1 MHAKPKKVRMT
12 IEKNAITEE
21 TEDLMA
27 LALEM
32 TNPETLTTNPET
44 EMTGPH
50 EVVQEDEGVVVDV
63 VVAEEESEN
72 SKENLAM
79 IERK

>member
-32 TNPETLTTNPET
+32 TNPETLMTNPET

-50 EVVQEDEGVVVDV
+50 EEVQEDEGVEVDV

>member
-21 TEDLMA
+21 TEDLMV

-32 TNPETLTTNPET
+32 TNPETLMTNPET
-44 EMTGPH
+44 EMTGLH
-50 EVVQEDEGVVVDV
+50 EVVQEDEGVEEDE
-63 VVAEEESEN
+63 VVAEEENGN

>member
-32 TNPETLTTNPET
+32 TSPEILMTNQET
-44 EMTGPH
+44 EMTGLH
-50 EVVQEDEGVVVDV
+50 EVVQEDEGVEEDE
-63 VVAEEESEN
+63 VVAEEENGN

>member
-1 MHAKPKKVRMT
+1 MT

-32 TNPETLTTNPET
+32 TSPEILMTNQET
-44 EMTGPH
+44 EMTGLH
-50 EVVQEDEGVVVDV
+50 EEVQEDEGVVVDV

>member
-1 MHAKPKKVRMT
+1 MT

-27 LALEM
+27 LAV

-44 EMTGPH
+44 ETTGPH
-50 EVVQEDEGVVVDV
+50 EEVQEDEGVEVDV
-63 VVAEEESEN
+63 VAAEEESEN